1 MQPSD
6 QQPLTPWQMWNL
18 LSQNMHKL
26 HCQLNEQQAVIM
38 KLNKQIEM
46 LNARIEMAE
55 NKPMYHVDTIQ
66 YHFDQLKVEKLDGTL
81 NIGMTPPN
89 EEFVKEVGQL
99 VLPGKGNVSD
109 VVVNQPNSL
118 AKTPQQI
125 AAQNAQNSKVNHFPT
140 QGSVVG
146 GPQDVLPSAP
156 FPEIRRQVD
165 LYLDHT
171 APERLKAIE
180 TEMNLPL
187 DPYHRRLVIEDIRK
201 QMSARIQYYIEVVS
215 KEQNGTHADGQ
226 SGAGPGGGSGSMSGV
241 SGGIG
246 SGLGSSAEA
255 VEKPSIPQIVISKTT
270 RDIEMALRNY
280 MSKLQNG

>member
-18 LSQNMHKL
+18 LNHNMHKL
-26 HCQLNEQQAVIM
+26 HCQLNEQQAVIN

-81 NIGMTPPN
+81 NIGMTPPS

-99 VLPGKGNVSD
+99 VLPSKGNVSD
-109 VVVNQPNSL
+109 VVVNDPGMLGKTHQQMKAPN
-118 AKTPQQI
+118 PQ
-125 AAQNAQNSKVNHFPT
+125 NNKVNHFPT
-140 QGSVVG
+140 QGGMVG
-146 GPQDVLPSAP
+146 GPQDVMPSAP
-156 FPEIRRQVD
+156 FPVVRRQVD
-165 LYLDHT
+165 LFLDHT

-180 TEMNLPL
+180 TEMALPL

-201 QMSARIQYYIEVVS
+201 QMSARIQFYIEQAS
-215 KEQNGTHADGQ
+215 KSHNDAHAQADGQ
-226 SGAGPGGGSGSMSGV
+226 SSPAGGADTGASEMNQ
-241 SGGIG
+241 
-246 SGLGSSAEA
+246 
-255 VEKPSIPQIVISKTT
+255 PSIPQIVISKTT

-280 MSKLQNG
+280 MSKLQNNGS

>member
-6 QQPLTPWQMWNL
+6 QQPNTPWQMWNL

-26 HCQLNEQQAVIM
+26 HCQLNEQQAVIV

-55 NKPMYHVDTIQ
+55 KKPMYHVDTIQ

-81 NIGMTPPN
+81 NIGMTPPS

-99 VLPGKGNVSD
+99 VLPGKGNVSE
-109 VVVNQPNSL
+109 VVVNDPGML
-118 AKTPQQI
+118 GKTPQQI

-140 QGSVVG
+140 QGGLVG
-146 GPQDVLPSAP
+146 GPQDTMPSAP
-156 FPEIRRQVD
+156 FPEVRRQVD
-165 LYLDHT
+165 LFLDHT

-201 QMSARIQYYIEVVS
+201 QMSARIQYYIQLAS
-215 KEQNGTHADGQ
+215 KEQGGTQAEGQ
-226 SGAGPGGGSGSMSGV
+226 SGSGSTSGGSGAGAV
-241 SGGIG
+241 SGT
-246 SGLGSSAEA
+246 

-280 MSKLQNG
+280 MTKLQNG

>member
-18 LSQNMHKL
+18 LSHNMHKL
-26 HCQLNEQQAVIM
+26 HCQLNEQQAVIN

-46 LNARIEMAE
+46 LNVRIEMAE

-81 NIGMTPPN
+81 NIGMTPPS

-99 VLPGKGNVSD
+99 VLPSSSNVSE
-109 VVVNQPNSL
+109 VVVNDPSL
-118 AKTPQQI
+118 LGKTPKLTP
-125 AAQNAQNSKVNHFPT
+125 ANSAQNSKVNHFPA
-140 QGSVVG
+140 QGGMVG
-146 GPQDVLPSAP
+146 GPQDVMPSAP
-156 FPEIRRQVD
+156 FPEVRRQVD
-165 LYLDHT
+165 LFLDHT

-180 TEMNLPL
+180 TEMAIPL

-201 QMSARIQYYIEVVS
+201 QMSTRIQFYIEQVS
-215 KEQNGTHADGQ
+215 KSHNGAQTQADGQ
-226 SGAGPGGGSGSMSGV
+226 SGPGTGE
-241 SGGIG
+241 ID
-246 SGLGSSAEA
+246 
-255 VEKPSIPQIVISKTT
+255 KPSIPQTVISKTT

-280 MSKLQNG
+280 MSKLQNNGS